1 MVALCI
7 SSILAFFLVNITLI
21 KGFQLKIVE
30 YLLTLKATLF
40 IETNNM
46 STRRNFIMKASAI
59 GSFSFLTAFQ
69 KQAFSFDT
77 ILSSKQQKS
86 DDELITDESFWY
98 QVKMAFTVSP
108 TLINLN
114 NGGVSP
120 QPKVVQD
127 AVERYNK
134 LSNETPSFYMWRTLD
149 DGREPLRK
157 KLAEL
162 GGCSPDNIAIMR
174 NSSEAL
180 ENIIFGITLK
190 PGDEVVLAKQDYPNM
205 INAWKQREKRDGIVL
220 KWVSLNLPT
229 TDEAYLF
236 HTYTHAFTPKT
247 KVVHITHLIN
257 WCGQIIPT
265 AKIATEARSKGI
277 LSIIDGAHSFAHVN
291 YHIPDLAGD
300 FYGTSL
306 HKWLCA
312 PFGSGLLYVKQDKI
326 SSLYPLM
333 AAGDPLSSDIRKFE
347 NLGTR
352 SFAIEQAIG
361 QAIDFH
367 FMIGSELKQK
377 RLEFLKQY
385 WCNKL
390 MQIKGVSIHTPLDPA
405 FSCAIANFKIANMDT
420 HTISSELLSKFK
432 VHTVSIVWENIDSVR
447 VTPNVYTTIRDLD
460 VFIQAVEKLAQSKS

>member
-1 MVALCI
+1 
-7 SSILAFFLVNITLI
+7 
-21 KGFQLKIVE
+21 
-30 YLLTLKATLF
+30 
-40 IETNNM
+40 M
-46 STRRNFIMKASAI
+46 STRRKFLMNVSAA
-59 GSFSFLTAFQ
+59 GSLSFLSAFQ
-69 KQAFSFDT
+69 KQRFSFDS
-77 ILSSKQQKS
+77 ILFSKNNKS
-86 DDELITDESFWY
+86 DDDLVRDESFWY

-127 AVERYNK
+127 AVERYNQ

-162 GGCSPDNIAIMR
+162 GGCSPENLAIMR

-190 PGDEVVLAKQDYPNM
+190 SGDEVVLSKQDYPNM
-205 INAWKQREKRDGIVL
+205 INAWKQREKREGIVL
-220 KWVSLNLPT
+220 KWISLNLPT
-229 TDEAYLF
+229 TDEEYLF
-236 HTYTHAFTPKT
+236 QTYTSAFTSKT

-265 AKIATEARSKGI
+265 SKIAKEARSRGI

-291 YHIPDLAGD
+291 YKIPALEGD

-367 FMIGSELKQK
+367 YMIGSELKQK
-377 RLEFLKQY
+377 RLEYLKQY

-390 MQIKGVSIHTPLDPA
+390 INIKGVSIHTPLDPA
-405 FSCAIANFKIANMDT
+405 FSCAIANFKIANMET
-420 HTISSELLSKFK
+420 HAISSELLTKYK

-447 VTPNVYTTIRDLD
+447 VTPNVYTTTRDLD
-460 VFIQAVEKLAQSKS
+460 VFIQAVEKLAQSKT